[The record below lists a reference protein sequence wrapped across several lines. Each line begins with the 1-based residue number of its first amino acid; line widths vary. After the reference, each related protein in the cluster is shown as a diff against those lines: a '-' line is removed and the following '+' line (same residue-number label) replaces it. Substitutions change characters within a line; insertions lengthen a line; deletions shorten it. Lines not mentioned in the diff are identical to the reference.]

1 MLFVNLFVGE
11 IVLSTK
17 GQHQLTGYAERYLGK
32 WGKRL
37 FTFSMVFGIYGAL
50 TAYLIGEGVTLQAI
64 FGFGMPIIYTL
75 IFFVLASFI
84 VYKGVKAL
92 GETELILVTFL
103 FVVAILISIF
113 SYQQIDLNNLKT
125 FDLAKIFLP
134 YGVIVFAFMG
144 LPAVPELQEVL
155 GRDRKL
161 MKKAII
167 VGSIMPIILYII
179 FTFVVMSVVGLGEFE
194 LLGPNQRI
202 ATVALS
208 MYSLPW
214 LGILANILAVLAMFT
229 SFLTISLALIEMY
242 HYDFGISRNIAIF
255 LTLLL
260 PLLAVLFNLTTFILI
275 LGVTGAITGGID
287 GILIILMSWK
297 AKLLGDRKPEY
308 FLHSHKWIG
317 ILLIVMF
324 VFGVI
329 YQLKVSFF

>member
-1 MLFVNLFVGE
+1 ME
-11 IVLSTK
+11 K
-17 GQHQLTGYAERYLGK
+17 YLGNKGK
-32 WGKRL
+32 WV
-37 FTFSMVFGIYGAL
+37 MYGAL
-50 TAYLIGEGVTLQAI
+50 FFSLYGALFAYIQGAGIVLVSFLGLRQELGT
-64 FGFGMPIIYTL
+64 Y
-75 IFFVLASFI
+75 IFFMVLSLVLALQFKNFEKFQEIFTSLKVII
-84 VYKGVKAL
+84 VV
-92 GETELILVTFL
+92 IIS
-103 FVVAILISIF
+103 VVALFFIHPQHLTTIHWSHF
-113 SYQQIDLNNLKT
+113 
-125 FDLAKIFLP
+125 FLP
-134 YGVIVFAFMG
+134 YGVILFAFVG
-144 LPAVPELQEVL
+144 ASCIPEIEMELKNNK
-155 GRDRKL
+155 KL
-161 MKKAII
+161 LKKAII